1 VLQNKRNNEEGEL
14 VILLKKNTEGSTSV
28 LLTANNDNVWP
39 AAKTLLKNTIH
50 RRKIKILKTIKETAL

>member
-28 LLTANNDNVWP
+28 LLTANNDNV
-39 AAKTLLKNTIH
+39 
-50 RRKIKILKTIKETAL
+50 